1 MLKEDKFQQHIHVFR
16 GVAIMLIVGAHTISA
31 LNWSDNQLTM
41 RIIDALCNESSI
53 FFFFIAGYLFQHL
66 SGRFRY
72 KTYLE
77 QKLKTVITPYLL
89 LSIPALI
96 IFTQFVD
103 RVGMW
108 PWFYDQPLWKQVV
121 LFLLTGKHLA
131 PLWFVPTIT
140 LFYLI
145 APLLLAIDRKRP
157 QLYWLIIP
165 CWFLSMYLGRGGP
178 YGPIEKAIY
187 LFPVYLLGM
196 AFSHYRQ
203 QAEMWVAKFWL
214 PLLIVTL
221 MGMVGHALEWPMPPS
236 YLMIMKA
243 PMALLLTVA
252 LLRWHGVFRH
262 RLDYIAHVSF
272 GIFFIH
278 AYFISAIKVFTVYLI
293 TGHVYAGR
301 DGDVLPGNLLFFI
314 AYAAAVLALSLLTI
328 WAAQKLTGKNSRML
342 VGA

>member
-1 MLKEDKFQQHIHVFR
+1 MQDKFQQHIHVFR
-16 GVAIMLIVGAHTISA
+16 GVAITLIVGAHTISA
-31 LNWSDNQLTM
+31 LNWTDNPLTM

-66 SGRFRY
+66 SARFRY
-72 KTYLE
+72 KSYLT
-77 QKLKTVITPYLL
+77 QKLRTVITPYLL

-96 IFTQFVD
+96 IFTQYVHRD
-103 RVGMW
+103 GMW
-108 PWFYDQPLWKQVV
+108 PWFYNEPVWKQVA

-140 LFYLI
+140 LFYLV
-145 APLLLAIDRKRP
+145 APLLLAVDKKRP
-157 QLYWLIIP
+157 QLYWLIVP
-165 CWFLSMYLGRGGP
+165 LWLLSIYLGRDGP
-178 YGPIEKAIY
+178 YGPIDKAVY
-187 LFPVYLLGM
+187 LFPVYVLGM
-196 AFSHYRQ
+196 AFSHYKQ
-203 QAEMWVAKFWL
+203 QAEVWVARLWL

-221 MGMVGHALEWPMPPS
+221 VGMAGDALAWPVPPH

-278 AYFISAIKVFTVYLI
+278 AYFISAIKVAMVYLV
-293 TGHVYAGR
+293 TGQVYAGKG
-301 DGDVLPGNLLFFI
+301 GDVIPGNALYFV
-314 AYAAAVLALSLLTI
+314 AYAGAVLLMSVLTI
-328 WAAQKLTGKNSRML
+328 WVAQKITGNNSRML